1 MKHYELHPEEF
12 CPAKFK
18 IDYHAE
24 LNEEQFPVVLQGDG
38 PCLVLAGAGSGKTRT
53 LVYRVA
59 YLIEKG
65 INPKNILLV
74 TFTNKAAKEMLNR
87 VEVLLKCQPK
97 GLWGGTFHHIGN
109 LILRRYAK
117 ELGYNNKFTILDN
130 DDAKTL
136 LKAVMG
142 ELELNYKDKYFPK
155 TNIIHDI
162 ISFSANSQK
171 PITQVVE
178 EKYSYLDPKL
188 ISVLEIIGRA
198 YEHKKQKTN
207 LMDFDDLLL
216 NWLKLLKTKP
226 EVKNKLA
233 SQFKYVLVDEF
244 QDTNKIQAE
253 IIYELGSV
261 HNNVLVVGD
270 DCQSIYSFR
279 AADVNNILFF
289 PKHYKS
295 TRIFKIET

>member
-188 ISVLEIIGRA
+188 ISVLEIIG
-198 YEHKKQKTN
+198 QK
-207 LMDFDDLLL
+207 
-216 NWLKLLKTKP
+216 
-226 EVKNKLA
+226 
-233 SQFKYVLVDEF
+233 
-244 QDTNKIQAE
+244 
-253 IIYELGSV
+253 
-261 HNNVLVVGD
+261 
-270 DCQSIYSFR
+270 
-279 AADVNNILFF
+279 
-289 PKHYKS
+289 
-295 TRIFKIET
+295 TRIFVRWIKDHCDYEIIPNPIISIPNKRNGIIEIPTNAIYMKRNKITITPNSTIKYCSNCGTVNNNFTFCPNCGTNLK